1 MPITRMRADL
11 MNEGYALGL
20 CAAEATKTGTGDFR
34 AIDVKKVQRQLVKKG
49 NLAKEVL
56 DWTSDPEVT
65 DAELK
70 AAAESLGDHM
80 RGSSLIMRC
89 PERALPFL
97 REAFRKADKPEA
109 KQATALMLGILGD
122 STGAKRLAD
131 SLEGKVK
138 RFRLRKGDAY
148 GGEGMDR
155 IGLPLALGRTKAP
168 CALRPLLTLSI
179 TEPLEKVRLKKQNA
193 CAANISSRDKAAA
206 YLNVALSPNRELH
219 KAPCFGSRAARLCKA
234 AWK

>member
-1 MPITRMRADL
+1 MPRKNSAQ
-11 MNEGYALGL
+11 NG
-20 CAAEATKTGTGDFR
+20 
-34 AIDVKKVQRQLVKKG
+34 
-49 NLAKEVL
+49 
-56 DWTSDPEVT
+56 
-65 DAELK
+65 
-70 AAAESLGDHM
+70 
-80 RGSSLIMRC
+80 GSSLIMRC
-89 PERALPFL
+89 PARALPFL

-168 CALRPLLTLSI
+168 CALRPLLNLLAETDPVKGDLRDVRAVTLA
-179 TEPLEKVRLKKQNA
+179 LEALGDP
-193 CAANISSRDKAAA
+193 AAPWPST
-206 YLNVALSPNRELH
+206 PT
-219 KAPCFGSRAARLCKA
+219 PFFGSTTRSATSSDVI
-234 AWK
+234 